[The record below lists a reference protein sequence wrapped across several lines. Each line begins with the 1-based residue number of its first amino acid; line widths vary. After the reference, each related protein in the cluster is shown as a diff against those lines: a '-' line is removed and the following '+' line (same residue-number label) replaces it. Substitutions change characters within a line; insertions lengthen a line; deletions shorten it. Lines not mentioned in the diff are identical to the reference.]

1 MGIGA
6 WPAAE
11 RSEDDV
17 SDDLSQ
23 AVAHSA
29 DAAELHA
36 PVPTLLL
43 ELQTVL
49 GTLAATV
56 ASETAR
62 GRKPFRPGPDWAGR
76 LGELAYGVYLLA
88 DQTGVDVAQV
98 VAATAHRVAGNARPA
113 PHNDFFQNN
122 Q

>member
-1 MGIGA
+1 MEA
-6 WPAAE
+6 
-11 RSEDDV
+11 
-17 SDDLSQ
+17 DLSQ
-23 AVAHSA
+23 AVARSA

-43 ELQTVL
+43 ELQTLL

-56 ASETAR
+56 AAETSR
-62 GRKPFRPGPDWAGR
+62 GRKPFRPGPEWPSR

-98 VAATAHRVAGNARPA
+98 VTATAQRVAGNARPA
-113 PHNDFFQNN
+113 PGPTFFERN
-122 Q
+122 